1 VTIDT
6 TMVLSAITMFGAA
19 AAVFRS
25 IWSMGGKVSDIE
37 HRLKDHDRKLTDQSL
52 EIQHVRNN
60 HRQEYSAL
68 LQRLEKLVEEMTA
81 VRLSVARIEAKQGD

>member
-1 VTIDT
+1 MTIDT

>member
-1 VTIDT
+1 
-6 TMVLSAITMFGAA
+6 MVLSAITMFGAA

>member
-1 VTIDT
+1 MTIDT

-81 VRLSVARIEAKQGD
+81 VRLSVARIEAKQSD